1 MGKSCGVKLF
11 FFALFILWIGYD
23 LSAQTYT
30 PLPLQSGAWVG
41 NEHYIFG
48 SSVYADW
55 LTTSQGDTIIQGN
68 RYAHFRPRV
77 FWYGMPNEYIES
89 NFYLRNDT
97 AAHRVYM
104 MRHGEFH
111 ERVLFDFNLQVGDT
125 LQGYYRFS
133 CGDSTMVFTVTNRM
147 MVNFGS
153 GPRVVIDFNFAPN
166 RFMRWIEGVG
176 SLGGMIFPEIAMF
189 EGGSSLGCFYE
200 QIYVSPPVVFNSF
213 APCNLNVGVEETNE
227 VELRIKTLAASCIE
241 IEHNYSSALQME
253 IYALNGTLLQ
263 ASVVPPGAYPVSLA
277 KWSTS
282 CYVIRF
288 FSADGKVNLLR
299 KWVGMTN

>member
-1 MGKSCGVKLF
+1 
-11 FFALFILWIGYD
+11 
-23 LSAQTYT
+23 
-30 PLPLQSGAWVG
+30 
-41 NEHYIFG
+41 
-48 SSVYADW
+48 
-55 LTTSQGDTIIQGN
+55 
-68 RYAHFRPRV
+68 
-77 FWYGMPNEYIES
+77 MPNEYIES

-97 AAHRVYM
+97 ATHRVYM
-104 MRHGEFH
+104 MRHGEFY

-213 APCNLNVGVEETNE
+213 APCNVNVGIAETND
-227 VELRIKTLAASCIE
+227 VELRIKSLATSSIE
-241 IEHNYSSALQME
+241 IEHNYFTALQME
-253 IYALNGTLLQ
+253 IYALNGTLLH
-263 ASVVPPGAYPVSLA
+263 ASAVLPGSHPVSIA
-277 KWSTS
+277 NWSTS
-282 CYVIRF
+282 CYVFRF
-288 FSADGKVNLLR
+288 FSADGKINLIR
-299 KWVGMTN
+299 KLVI